1 MKKLSV
7 LILAAAALFA
17 GCNNLTVEKNKDSKS
32 GNVTINIANQ
42 SRTIS
47 PMSGVSLENFEE
59 WRITFKDQ
67 NDLIDDI
74 VQTGMG
80 GSFTFTVPAGLYTVT
95 VESSYTPE
103 TADGAGTKLTLTGKK
118 EDVEIGEYG
127 AEVNISVGLK
137 KENTGNFSY
146 TLTGDV
152 SSGYV
157 SLVNMKKGGTSYS
170 AQIQSADIQS
180 EDPSEETS
188 EEPALNAVYNGKTSE
203 LVVTG
208 TGLKSG
214 FYKLYVTD
222 TPVVGVDN
230 TGAVIYY
237 DTAAVIYYDIG
248 DFLVEIADGLTTTG
262 SASSVSESQTQVVY
276 YGTNDKTAYNGKFP
290 FARKNVNDILK
301 LLIDNKKWQY
311 ATIYMDTDVPEL
323 DVVVINQLRE
333 AMAAGNRSE
342 SGNGYYGVNI
352 INASTNEQLI
362 DLSATKKEASEEEAS
377 GGWTSNFAVSLATE
391 LSLNADSADKNPEV
405 SKELVIDNADA
416 GIQTLTLK
424 NGVTVATSS
433 LYGISEKLTV
443 SLDNYNTYEKT
454 AFLVF
459 TDVPESRVINI
470 DFADKSY
477 IAAQKTES
485 TTSDELT
492 GGQLY
497 TISWYARVAY
507 GIGAGVGTAI
517 PDFYITT
524 SAGTKTDG
532 VTTIPVAAG
541 STIKFSTSLV
551 DPDESYAYTWYFTE
565 GSATLLTTDSTYEFD
580 PFTEDRFIVSDD
592 PITIACVVSDGEG
605 NWRSEVFEFVLTASQ
620 SPIILYNN
628 QTYDAGSGF
637 TKGLAAFDKI
647 TEGQTIGTFLHDGA
661 ITDFCFDSDC
671 NLYAVTVNEDE
682 VTSTTTFTINK
693 YAYSLLN
700 GYSSDSKL
708 LLENQS
714 KINAI
719 SCDTTNGYIFYLSGG
734 TIYVYDP
741 SSGSTPYTL
750 GVSVDEIIADADNLF
765 SQEGSDYSTSIT
777 NIAVSNYVLY
787 IAMDVTQT
795 VGERTE
801 TAQIIARYTYE
812 KSDESI
818 ALTLN
823 GYVAAGA
830 SEVFK
835 DESGFAVTVNDMM
848 VQDSKLYVLVSQQE
862 GSFDSLTHRGALLT
876 ITDDNDKLTLSSIY
890 GANNAN
896 YAASALGVD
905 TFYAPQKFLAVMPKK
920 LVIADEGYW
929 ISDLANPKV
938 TGNSGFVNRV
948 VTVDLSSS
956 DYSSTAVDVGVS
968 FDLSISIDG
977 TDPSIYY

>member
-7 LILAAAALFA
+7 LILVAAALFA
-17 GCNNLTVEKNKDSKS
+17 SCNNLTVEKNKDSKS

-47 PMSGVSLENFEE
+47 PMSGVSLSNFEE
-59 WRITFKDQ
+59 WTITFEDQ
-67 NDLIDDI
+67 SGLIDVDPK
-74 VQTGMG
+74 TGRG
-80 GSFTFTVPAGLYTVT
+80 DSFTFTVPAGLYTVT
-95 VESSYTPE
+95 ATSSYTPPE
-103 TADGAGTKLTLTGKK
+103 TADGNAGTELILTGSKTN
-118 EDVEIGEYG
+118 VEIGDY

-152 SSGYV
+152 SGYV
-157 SLVNMKKGGTSYS
+157 SLVNIKKGGTGYS
-170 AQIQSADIQS
+170 AQIQSAKIQ
-180 EDPSEETS
+180 DETS
-188 EEPALNAVYNGKTSE
+188 DESDLKAVYNYNGE
-203 LVVTG
+203 IPEVVVTG

-237 DTAAVIYYDIG
+237 DTNAVIYYDIG

-276 YGTNDKTAYNGKFP
+276 YGTNETTDYNGKFP

-301 LLIDNKKWQY
+301 LLIDNKKWQF
-311 ATIYMDTDVPEL
+311 ATIYMDTDVPNL

-333 AMAAGNRSE
+333 AMTYGDRSQ
-342 SGNGYYGVNI
+342 SGDGYYVNI
-352 INASTNEQLI
+352 KGVSVDTLI
-362 DLSATKKEASEEEAS
+362 DLSATKKEASEGEAS
-377 GGWTSNFAVSLATE
+377 GGWTSYFKVSLATE
-391 LSLNADSADKNPEV
+391 LSLNADSADKYPDV
-405 SKELVIDNADA
+405 SKKLVIDNADA

-459 TDVPESRVINI
+459 TDVSEPRVINI

-485 TTSDELT
+485 TTDADT
-492 GGQLY
+492 GGRLY

-507 GIGAGVGTAI
+507 GIEAGVNEVIPEFEIKTEAETGTNAV
-517 PDFYITT
+517 
-524 SAGTKTDG
+524 GK
-532 VTTIPVAAG
+532 TTIPVAVG
-541 STIKFSTSLV
+541 STIKFYTSLV
-551 DPDESYAYTWYFTE
+551 DPDKSYAYTWYFTE
-565 GSATLLTTDSTYEFD
+565 GSATLLTTDSEYEFD
-580 PFTEDRFIVSDD
+580 PFAEDRFNVSDD
-592 PITIACVVSDGEG
+592 PITIACVVSDGKG

-628 QTYDAGSGF
+628 ETSDAGSRF
-637 TKGLAAFDKI
+637 TLGLAAFDEI
-647 TEGQTIGTFLHDGA
+647 TTGQTIGNSLLT
-661 ITDFCFDSDC
+661 TTTVRDFCFDGNA
-671 NLYAVTVNEDE
+671 NLYVATGGDGSYN
-682 VTSTTTFTINK
+682 IYK
-693 YAYSLLN
+693 YTYSLLS
-700 GYSSDSKL
+700 GYSSVYNEVLPNALS
-708 LLENQS
+708 E
-714 KINAI
+714 INAI

-750 GVSVDEIIADADNLF
+750 EVSVDKIIADADNLF

-876 ITDDNDKLTLSSIY
+876 ITDNDGDLSLSTY
-890 GANNAN
+890 GANEAN
-896 YAASALGVD
+896 YAASALEED
-905 TFYAPQKFLAVMPKK
+905 EKTFYAPQKFLAVMPKK

-929 ISDLANPKV
+929 INDLEYPKN

-948 VTVDLSSS
+948 VTVNLAETVE
-956 DYSSTAVDVGVS
+956 DYSSEEPVDVGVS
-968 FDLSISIDG
+968 FDLPISIG
-977 TDPSIYY
+977 GSGPGEYFINY